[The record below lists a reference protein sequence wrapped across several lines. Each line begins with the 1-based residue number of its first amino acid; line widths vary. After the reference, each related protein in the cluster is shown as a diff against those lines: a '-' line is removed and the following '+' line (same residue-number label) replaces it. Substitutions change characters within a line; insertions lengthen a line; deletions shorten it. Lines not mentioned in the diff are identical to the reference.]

1 MPIPSAFASLHS
13 FWDTGDSPPPN
24 IITFGLAWRPRTG
37 ADRPACF
44 AFVTVHA
51 IDARQGDIL
60 VRPGAQRYR
69 VAMID
74 DRDIWPAADL
84 KVKLCGDDAP
94 IMTARKILKPE

>member
-1 MPIPSAFASLHS
+1 M
-13 FWDTGDSPPPN
+13 TRGKV
-24 IITFGLAWRPRTG
+24 TF
-37 ADRPACF
+37 
-44 AFVTVHA
+44 
-51 IDARQGDIL
+51 L
-60 VRPGAQRYR
+60 VRPGARRYR